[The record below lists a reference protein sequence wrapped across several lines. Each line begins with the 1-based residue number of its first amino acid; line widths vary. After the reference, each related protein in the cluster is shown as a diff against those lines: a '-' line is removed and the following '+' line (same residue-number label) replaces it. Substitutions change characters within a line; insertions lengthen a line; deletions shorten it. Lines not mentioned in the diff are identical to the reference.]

1 MSLHALNLK
10 PIHASWRP
18 YVEQSLAKVA
28 PQYLRTLEIEHN
40 WLPGPVKIFNAFS
53 LPLPQTQ
60 YILFG
65 ESPYPRAHSANGYAF
80 WDANTHELWSTKG
93 LSTQVNRATSLR
105 NFVKML
111 LVANH
116 YLKSTDTSQPA
127 IAHLDKTKLIRTT
140 DELFL
145 NLQQN
150 GVLLLN
156 ATLVYSP
163 QQVRMHARNWQP
175 FQQDLLAQLAKLK
188 PTLQLILLGNI
199 AHFIEDFPSSKQFKK
214 IIAPH
219 PYNLS
224 FINNAAIHH
233 LFAPMQLLIR
243 K

>member
-1 MSLHALNLK
+1 MSLHTLNLK

-18 YVEQSLAKVA
+18 LVEQSLTKVT
-28 PQYLRTLEIEHN
+28 PQYLSSLENEHN

-53 LPLPQTQ
+53 LPLQQTQ
-60 YILFG
+60 YILYG

-80 WDANTHELWSTKG
+80 WDANTHEIWSTKG

-105 NFVKML
+105 NFIKML
-111 LVANH
+111 LVANR
-116 YLKSTDTSQPA
+116 YLKSSATTQSA
-127 IAHLDKTKLIRTT
+127 IASLDKTKLIRTT

-145 NLQQN
+145 NLQKH

-156 ATLVYSP
+156 ASLVYSP
-163 QQVRMHARNWQP
+163 KNVRMHAKNWQP
-175 FQQDLLAQLAKLK
+175 FQQDLLAQLTKLK

-199 AHFIEDFPSSKQFKK
+199 AHFIEGFPSSKQFNK

-224 FINNAAIHH
+224 FINNVSMQR
-233 LFAPMQLLIR
+233 LFAPMQLLN
-243 K
+243 KE